1 MRVSDRGTPKP
12 TGSKV
17 AGANRRYLSPFEQ
30 QQIHEACFEAAERG
44 LEKCLNETRARIL
57 RGLHVRERGGFAII
71 EAIVPDPESIRAALE
86 DAGFEVQTE
95 GMLILARRPLRAR
108 KGRACEEAR

>member
-1 MRVSDRGTPKP
+1 MRVSDCGTPKP

-17 AGANRRYLSPFEQ
+17 AGAKRRYLSPFEQ

-57 RGLHVRERGGFAII
+57 RGLHVRERRGFAII
-71 EAIVPDPESIRAALE
+71 EAIVPDPDAVAAALR
-86 DAGFEVQTE
+86 DAGFEAETH
-95 GMLILARRPLRAR
+95 GMLVTARRRLKLRTGG
-108 KGRACEEAR
+108 KQE

>member
-17 AGANRRYLSPFEQ
+17 AGANRRYLSPFER

-44 LEKCLNETRARIL
+44 LDKCVNETRARIL
-57 RGLHVRERGGFAII
+57 HGLHVRERGGFATI
-71 EAIVPDPESIRAALE
+71 EALVPDPEAVACALR
-86 DAGFEVQTE
+86 DAGFEAETR
-95 GMLILARRPLRAR
+95 GMLVRARRALRR
-108 KGRACEEAR
+108 NGRNHAA